1 MARYDP
7 ELLTREEYLGTRVQY
22 GRQAYGKYDPF
33 EGWSGIDVETPPVD
47 APVEGENG
55 DSQDTRP
62 DAFALASNAGE
73 PLYDI
78 GYGVPLSGG
87 AAQYKSYDDY
97 KAANKKVDTNTTSK
111 DVFAGVLGLMGGLP
125 GKVMGSI
132 LKGETVINAFGFNS
146 LRPSGPLGWV
156 ADKVHEQQYSDMQAI
171 QAAINSGQAQ
181 TGFAMKI
188 GMGGITRAPGAA
200 TYTGNFKGMTQEQV
214 MALDALNHG
223 FVPSGYDVAK
233 ETGTTIQQ
241 AGWLPASLKTYRDT
255 SGQGVHVGG
264 YYTKNG
270 NYYDVATNTTSA
282 YGTMESAYDF
292 AKTHGLSYDQAQLA
306 LSQTSAFG
314 STKTLKDII
323 DEVKGAGIVDT
334 YDPETGAG
342 TPSTGAG
349 AGVEQTGIT
358 ADAATGAPISGPAFG
373 PGTPGYTQGD
383 EESGTPSTPDT
394 PSTPST
400 PSAPVDDYDPSF
412 GWDNNN
418 DNNNDNDNNSDG
430 MGGPGGDGN
439 VGDSIGG
446 GGWGGHE
453 GDARGGLITHGRP
466 QNRNAYAFGTP
477 PAGVQAS
484 QSGFIDR
491 PPSQV
496 TEGDKVADDRP
507 MKAKEGTYIL
517 NAAAV
522 EFAGE
527 QDIRK
532 MIMDAQK
539 EAVRRGLSTEDF
551 ERHSNLIDIA
561 VSSGEV
567 TIAPHLVKIIGEDR
581 LEKINKRGIRKT
593 EQRIAQNGQQ
603 PVQAARGGFLA

>member
-33 EGWSGIDVETPPVD
+33 EGWSGVDVEPPPVD
-47 APVEGENG
+47 APVEGEDG

-62 DAFALASNAGE
+62 DAFALATNAGE

-111 DVFAGVLGLMGGLP
+111 DVFAGVLSLMGGLT
-125 GKVMGSI
+125 GKTMGSI
-132 LKGETVINAFGFNS
+132 LKGETVTNAFGFNS
-146 LRPSGPLGWV
+146 LRPAGPLGWV
-156 ADKVHEQQYSDMQAI
+156 ADKVHERQYSDMQAI

-188 GMGGITRAPGAA
+188 GMGGITRAPG
-200 TYTGNFKGMTQEQV
+200 TSGYTGNFKGMTQEQV

-233 ETGTTIQQ
+233 ETGTTIQE

-349 AGVEQTGIT
+349 AGVQQTGIT

-400 PSAPVDDYDPSF
+400 PSAPTNDLPDELSW
-412 GWDNNN
+412 GDNNN
-418 DNNNDNDNNSDG
+418 DNTNDGPSDSSSSNSDVSSDQQADEDAG
-430 MGGPGGDGN
+430 LD
-439 VGDSIGG
+439 
-446 GGWGGHE
+446 W
-453 GDARGGLITHGRP
+453 ARGGLVG
-466 QNRNAYAFGTP
+466 YAMGTP

-496 TEGDKVADDRP
+496 TDGAKVADDRP

-539 EAVRRGLSTEDF
+539 EAIRRGLSTEDF

-593 EQRIAQNGQQ
+593 EERIAQNGQQ

>member
-33 EGWSGIDVETPPVD
+33 EGWSGVDVETPPVD
-47 APVEGENG
+47 APVEGEDG

-132 LKGETVINAFGFNS
+132 LKGETVTNAFGFNS

-171 QAAINSGQAQ
+171 QAAINLGQAQ

-200 TYTGNFKGMTQEQV
+200 TYTGNLKGMTQEQI

-223 FVPSGYDVAK
+223 FVPRGYDVAK
-233 ETGTTIQQ
+233 ETGITIQE
-241 AGWLPASLKTYRDT
+241 AGWLPASLKTYRD
-255 SGQGVHVGG
+255 SQGQGVHVGG
-264 YYTKNG
+264 YYTANG

-292 AKTHGLSYDQAQLA
+292 AKTHGLTYDQAQLA

-358 ADAATGAPISGPAFG
+358 EDAATGAPISGPAFG
-373 PGTPGYTQGD
+373 PGTPGYTEGD
-383 EESGTPSTPDT
+383 EESSTPDT
-394 PSTPST
+394 PSTP
-400 PSAPVDDYDPSF
+400 VEDPFVGDENSW
-412 GWDNNN
+412 GDNNN
-418 DNNNDNDNNSDG
+418 NNNTDNDSNSDNAADDEA
-430 MGGPGGDGN
+430 GDTG
-439 VGDSIGG
+439 IGG
-446 GGWGGHE
+446 GGGYDGGWDDPDE
-453 GDARGGLITHGRP
+453 GFRKGGKVPG
-466 QNRNAYAFGTP
+466 YAFGTP

-484 QSGFIDR
+484 QSGFIDA

-496 TEGDKVADDRP
+496 TDGAKVADDRP
-507 MKAKEGTYIL
+507 MKAKEGTYII

-522 EFAGE
+522 EYAGE
-527 QDIRK
+527 KDIRK

>member
-7 ELLTREEYLGTRVQY
+7 QLLTREEYLGTRVQY

-47 APVEGENG
+47 APVEGEKG

-111 DVFAGVLGLMGGLP
+111 DVFAAVLGFMGGLP
-125 GKVMGSI
+125 GKTMGSI
-132 LKGETVINAFGFNS
+132 LKGETVTNAFGFNS
-146 LRPSGPLGWV
+146 LRPAGPLGWV

-171 QAAINSGQAQ
+171 QAAINLGQAQ
-181 TGFAMKI
+181 TGFAMQI
-188 GMGGITRAPGAA
+188 GMGGITRAPGAS
-200 TYTGNFKGMTQEQV
+200 TYTGNLKGMTQEQV

-233 ETGTTIQQ
+233 ETGTTIQE

-292 AKTHGLSYDQAQLA
+292 AKTHGLTYDQAQLA

-373 PGTPGYTQGD
+373 PGTPGYTEGD
-383 EESGTPSTPDT
+383 EESSTPDT

-400 PSAPVDDYDPSF
+400 PSPPDSGIGSDPD
-412 GWDNNN
+412 GPDWG
-418 DNNNDNDNNSDG
+418 DNDRDGPSDSSSNSDVSSDQQADEDAG
-430 MGGPGGDGN
+430 VD
-439 VGDSIGG
+439 
-446 GGWGGHE
+446 W
-453 GDARGGLITHGRP
+453 ARGGLVG
-466 QNRNAYAFGTP
+466 YAFGTP

-484 QSGFIDR
+484 QSGFIDA

-496 TEGDKVADDRP
+496 TEGDKVADDRL

-532 MIMDAQK
+532 MLMDAQK
-539 EAVRRGLSTEDF
+539 EAVRRGIVQED
-551 ERHSNLIDIA
+551 EQRSSKLIDIA
-561 VSSGEV
+561 VSKGEV
-567 TIAPHLVKIIGEDR
+567 TIAPHLVDILGEDR

>member
-33 EGWSGIDVETPPVD
+33 EGWSGVDVETPPVD
-47 APVEGENG
+47 APVEGEDG

-97 KAANKKVDTNTTSK
+97 KAANKKVDTNTTST

-132 LKGETVINAFGFNS
+132 LKGETVTNAFGFNS

-171 QAAINSGQAQ
+171 QAASNLGQAQ
-181 TGFAMKI
+181 TGFAMQI
-188 GMGGITRAPGAA
+188 GMGGITRAPGAS
-200 TYTGNFKGMTQEQV
+200 TYTGNLKGMTQEQV

-233 ETGTTIQQ
+233 ETGTTIQE

-282 YGTMESAYDF
+282 YGSMESAYDF

-306 LSQTSAFG
+306 LSQTSTFG

-323 DEVKGAGIVDT
+323 NEVKGAGIVDT

-349 AGVEQTGIT
+349 AGVQQTGIT

-383 EESGTPSTPDT
+383 EESSTPDT
-394 PSTPST
+394 PSEPSRPSTPPGIGPGPAT
-400 PSAPVDDYDPSF
+400 PSAPADDMTDAYDPGF
-412 GWDNNN
+412 GDNDRDNN
-418 DNNNDNDNNSDG
+418 DG
-430 MGGPGGDGN
+430 TSSGTTGAD
-439 VGDSIGG
+439 DS
-446 GGWGGHE
+446 GWGG
-453 GDARGGLITHGRP
+453 GFGGGYSDWARGGLVG
-466 QNRNAYAFGTP
+466 YAFGTP

-484 QSGFIDR
+484 QSGFIDA

-496 TEGDKVADDRP
+496 TDGAKVADDRP

-527 QDIRK
+527 KDIRK